1 MTMEQVKIMLLN
13 LAKIIDCPGGMVPFE
28 TEIDLHDMQFGAVCP
43 AQKPVAAK
51 GMVRNTAGVLM
62 MEGTISAQ
70 LDGVCDRCAKPFEKR
85 VQFPLQAVLVT
96 QLQDAENEDENLF
109 LLHGNDADLDEI
121 VTTAFVLNMDPKM
134 LCSPDCKGLCPT
146 CGKDLNDGPCDCRPE
161 MDPRLAALQKFFD
174 KS

>member
-1 MTMEQVKIMLLN
+1 MTE
-13 LAKIIDCPGGMVPFE
+13 
-28 TEIDLHDMQFGAVCP
+28 
-43 AQKPVAAK
+43 
-51 GMVRNTAGVLM
+51 
-62 MEGTISAQ
+62 
-70 LDGVCDRCAKPFEKR
+70 
-85 VQFPLQAVLVT
+85 
-96 QLQDAENEDENLF
+96 LQDVENEDENLF